1 MPALEKKRRLA
12 NHWLIPALGVCL
24 LVGWLPRLPAI
35 CQPMQTTFTDVT
47 AEAGLADN
55 GNVEGAAWG
64 DFDHDGDLDLFT
76 CHHLTVPPAG
86 DSVLY
91 QNNGNGRLNLL
102 FRMQSLMGR
111 AAQRN
116 NSTGKNDDHS
126 PAWGDFDNDGDLD
139 LYISRGNGQPDSLL
153 RNDGPR
159 GFIDVAETAGVADP
173 GGRGRTATWVDVD
186 NDGFLDLFITNHAT
200 SNRLYRNRGDGTFV
214 DMTAHAGLSGS
225 RSDRKATVWA
235 DYNQDG
241 WMDVFITETRDPR
254 DRNFDPPL
262 NRLYRNEG
270 GFTFTDV
277 TAAVKLPLTGYS
289 QGAAW
294 GDYDNDGDLDLF
306 VVNEQSPHSLY
317 ENNGDGTFT
326 DVALRAGVAEQRAAR
341 AALWGDHD
349 NDGDLDLY
357 LSLSSRAPRLYR
369 NNGDGTFTD
378 VAALAGLSME
388 NSSMQWGAAWGDY
401 NNDGFLDLFLT
412 DQRISGGRYSH
423 LLYRNN
429 GNQNHW
435 LTLKLVGTRSNRDGV
450 GATVTL
456 MAGGLTQFREQNG
469 GSHLLSQN
477 SSIIHFGLGSTRT
490 VDWLIIRW
498 PSGLRQ
504 HLRTVAADQILT
516 ITEPAN

>member
-1 MPALEKKRRLA
+1 MPALEKRRRHG
-12 NHWLIPALGVCL
+12 HWPIPLLGLCL
-24 LVGWLPRLPAI
+24 LTGWLLRLPAI
-35 CQPMQTTFTDVT
+35 SSATQTTFTDVT
-47 AEAGLADN
+47 ADVGLADS
-55 GNVEGAAWG
+55 GNVEGVAWG
-64 DFDHDGDLDLFT
+64 DFDHDGDLDVFT
-76 CHHLTVPPAG
+76 CHHLTIPPAG

-91 QNNGNGRLNLL
+91 QNNGNGAFSLL

-159 GFIDVAETAGVADP
+159 GFVDIAEAAGVADP
-173 GGRGRTATWVDVD
+173 GGRGRTATWMDVD
-186 NDGFLDLFITNHAT
+186 KDGLLDLFVANHAT
-200 SNRLYRNRGDGTFV
+200 SNRLYRNRGDGTFA
-214 DMTAHAGLSGS
+214 DMTAHAGLAGS
-225 RSDRKATVWA
+225 HSDRKATVWA
-235 DYNQDG
+235 DYNHDG
-241 WMDVFITETRDPR
+241 RMDVFITETRDPR

-262 NRLYRNEG
+262 NRLYRNDG
-270 GFTFTDV
+270 GFRFTDV
-277 TAAVKLPLTGYS
+277 TAAAALPLSGYS

-306 VVNEQSPHSLY
+306 VVNEQSPHALY

-326 DVALRAGVAEQRAAR
+326 DVAIRAGVADQRAAR
-341 AALWGDHD
+341 AAIWGDYD

-357 LSLSSRAPRLYR
+357 VGLSLRPPLLYR

-378 VAALAGLSME
+378 VAAAVGLSTA
-388 NSSMQWGAAWGDY
+388 SSGMQLGAAWGDY

-429 GNQNHW
+429 RNENHW
-435 LTLKLVGTRSNRDGV
+435 LMLKLVGTRSNRDGV
-450 GATVTL
+450 GATITL
-456 MAGGLTQFREQNG
+456 MAGGLMQFREQNG
-469 GSHLLSQN
+469 GSHMLSQN
-477 SSIIHFGLGSTRT
+477 SSIIHFGLGSTQT
-490 VDWLIIRW
+490 IDWLTIRW

-504 HLRTVAADQILT
+504 HLRAVAADQIVT
-516 ITEPAN
+516 ITEPMN